1 MTRPI
6 AFLKMI
12 AVLLGIVFV
21 AVGILAGLAVIV
33 AKANHEPLRL
43 TGTLISAVSL
53 SEDEKRQWIVN
64 RIEKIETVKSVET
77 QEIVDQDYTDI
88 RVSVVTTV
96 PHDDATSQEVKR
108 ICREARNLWLS
119 LAPRSITCTIST
131 RPATP

>member
-12 AVLLGIVFV
+12 ALLLGIVFL
-21 AVGILAGLAVIV
+21 AVGISAGLAVIV
-33 AKANHEPLRL
+33 AKENPEPLRH

-53 SEDEKRQWIVN
+53 SEEEKMQWIVN
-64 RIEKIETVKSVET
+64 RIEKVETVESVGT
-77 QEIVDQDYTDI
+77 REIVDQDYTDI
-88 RVSVVTTV
+88 RVSVLTTV

-108 ICREARNLWLS
+108 ICWEARNLWLS

-131 RPATP
+131 RPAAP